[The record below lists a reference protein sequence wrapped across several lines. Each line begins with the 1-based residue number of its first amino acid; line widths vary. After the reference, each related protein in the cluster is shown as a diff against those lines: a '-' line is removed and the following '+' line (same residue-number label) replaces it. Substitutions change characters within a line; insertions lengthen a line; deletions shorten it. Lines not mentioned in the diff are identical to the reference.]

1 MTTIRPLAVGITP
14 LETRREVVLHLA
26 TRAEELGYTA
36 FFVAEAW
43 GHDVSVLLTEI
54 AIRTSRIQLG
64 TGVLNIW
71 GRSAGSIAM
80 LASSLAELSGGRF
93 VLGLGAGSPQLAEGL
108 HDVAFRAPV
117 ERLGAVTRQ
126 VRRLLDGGRIV
137 SSVSGGSRPLRLG
150 VPPSSDIP
158 IQLAALG
165 PAAVRLCGE
174 LADCWYPFL
183 LPASGL
189 KEGLRLIEDGAA
201 RGGPGRPLP
210 RICPGLPVAVAP
222 DPARA
227 RALASWWVAFYLTSM
242 GPLYA
247 RTLRNHGFGA
257 AVDAVLAANPT
268 HGTSEVPAAAA
279 VLLDELTI
287 WGNPDAARAAL
298 SGWYAAGADM
308 PVLVLPPNRDRDELD
323 AVLDALRPSSP

>member
-43 GHDVSVLLTEI
+43 GHDVSVLLSEI
-54 AIRTSRIQLG
+54 AIRTSRIRIG

-117 ERLGAVTRQ
+117 ERLGTVTRQ

-137 SSVSGGSRPLRLG
+137 SSVPGGSRPLRLG

-222 DPARA
+222 DLARA
-227 RALASWWVAFYLTSM
+227 SALASWWVAFYLTSM

-268 HGTSEVPAAAA
+268 RGTSEVPAPAR

-287 WGNPDAARAAL
+287 WGNPDTARVAL
-298 SGWYAAGADM
+298 SRWYAAGADM

-323 AVLDALRPSSP
+323 GVLDALRPSSP